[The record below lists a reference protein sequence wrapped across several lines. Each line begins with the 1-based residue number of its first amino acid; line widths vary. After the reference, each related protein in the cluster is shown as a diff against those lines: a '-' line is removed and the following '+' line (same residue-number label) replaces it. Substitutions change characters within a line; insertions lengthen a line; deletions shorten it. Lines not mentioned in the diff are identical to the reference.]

1 MLVVDRRDDLSAYA
15 PGANRAEVQMDL
27 EHHTDQFALEAAFVP
42 ARVAVEHPR
51 NNNGHGVAC
60 VTDTPGP
67 EVLLETLLKRVWG
80 VSDNRCTSRYTN

>member
-27 EHHTDQFALEAAFVP
+27 ERYHVDQFALESTFVP
-42 ARVAVEHPR
+42 DLEDTR
-51 NNNGHGVAC
+51 NNDEQGVAC

-67 EVLLETLLKRVWG
+67 DVLLKILLKDRKSV
-80 VSDNRCTSRYTN
+80 V